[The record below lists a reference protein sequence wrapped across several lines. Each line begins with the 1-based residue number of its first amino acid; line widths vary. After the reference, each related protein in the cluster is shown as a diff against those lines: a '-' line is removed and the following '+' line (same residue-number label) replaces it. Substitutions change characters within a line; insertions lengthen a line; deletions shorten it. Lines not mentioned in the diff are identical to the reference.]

1 MTKELPERS
10 EEIMTAVDV
19 FKEEGRKEGRK
30 AERVYMLV
38 DMLGITKSIA
48 LS

>member
-19 FKEEGRKEGRK
+19 FKEEGRK